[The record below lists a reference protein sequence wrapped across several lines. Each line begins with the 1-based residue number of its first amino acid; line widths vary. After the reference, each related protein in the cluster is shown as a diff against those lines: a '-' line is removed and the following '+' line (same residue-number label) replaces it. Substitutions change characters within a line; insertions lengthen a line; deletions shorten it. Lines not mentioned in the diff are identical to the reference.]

1 MPASLVEP
9 PTVDNRSLRSDPSH
23 PGFRLSGCR
32 GLGTAR
38 SVNRRHDV
46 RKRGVKTPKESP
58 RCPRTFA
65 NHNDVAQDAE
75 PLWRAGSQCD
85 RDENETKGDSDRG
98 ESAERAGSGEVLAI
112 LRG

>member
-1 MPASLVEP
+1 M
-9 PTVDNRSLRSDPSH
+9 
-23 PGFRLSGCR
+23 
-32 GLGTAR
+32 
-38 SVNRRHDV
+38 
-46 RKRGVKTPKESP
+46 KTPKESP

-98 ESAERAGSGEVLAI
+98 ESAERAGSGEVLGDPHEAS
-112 LRG
+112 RDEDADSPDGADTEAGHECWSVFTTVPSRCWAMST